1 MAGLFISYAR
11 IDGSMLAHRLEQ
23 DLTAHGHSAWLD
35 RAEIEV
41 SESWSAEIEAAIDG
55 CEALI
60 AVLTAGAAAS
70 RVCRG
75 EQLRA
80 LRKGKRVVPLLAQ
93 ADADRPVYLEPEH
106 YLSFAENDPYEARF
120 AELLDYLAQAKGV
133 VLAGLP
139 QRVQQ
144 RLAEPVP
151 PRAVL
156 AALRE
161 PRPGWEQVLQL
172 AAAQQA
178 RFMEGLAGRAGAAG
192 VYEPAVYVP
201 RVAEEAELARFT
213 EGDARALLL
222 IGEPGVGKTNLLCHW
237 ALAQAAARHAVL
249 LYACERL
256 TDTQVLP
263 EIAKDTGLPPAE
275 ALPYLDGAA
284 ANEGRQLIV
293 VVDGLNDFRSDEH
306 DGQRAL
312 LGAID
317 TLVAGLVGTHIRIIV
332 SCTSATWNRLDR
344 QSPLHLTWPRY
355 HRPQGGTADFVALGK
370 FSTDE
375 AEAAYPLYRAR
386 FNLLPQLDDLA
397 PALRQRLREPVLL
410 RLLAEALR
418 SGAGAGAGAVDASQS
433 SSFDTMVFRR
443 YFEERVRSR
452 DDQSFVDALA
462 GEMLAQRS
470 AALPVQPLTVHPV
483 LGPIILQAA
492 TEGSYAR
499 LLDEGV
505 LTEVR
510 GDLFTDDL
518 LKFSYPLVGA
528 YAIVRRLMRQQRAL
542 IDVVRELA
550 ALTSDLPLA
559 WEAAVTLIGV
569 RGDAPACAML
579 AGAPDPELRELA
591 HEGLARMHA
600 VSAERARAVLGSLL
614 DSGDAL
620 QQRCA
625 LRAAFSIGPAAR
637 ELLVRAALSD
647 SELLRHAVR
656 DTLYLIWNGAA
667 QNSGDART
675 SAGYFIWRHAPDF
688 THGVMRD
695 LVEQLSWTSPIE
707 AGRILTFVLDLTITI
722 YVNHCDRA
730 DVVRNTSDLFHHLA
744 VDRLHIDTLAAGGL
758 LERTVFK
765 VVSSVFADRLLRW
778 MLVGGDDDTGAFFA
792 RPPAERHVLIEAA
805 ALLDP
810 AADVQAARGLL
821 LGMLRTDVNVV
832 RGTAALVLA
841 VHALARP
848 DAAEPLLRSLF
859 DELGGD
865 DGVATHAGDT
875 SARLWLLAGLS
886 VLMQGTPATWVPLLE
901 ALTQRLVAD
910 ADAAGTQGVPLL
922 TPGFDA
928 LYVPL
933 GLGYG
938 KVGGKGKAG
947 MPMFERMLAGGGG
960 QGAATARLVAGLGPV
975 GFYHPQAVLALLRPC
990 FERLAAQADTRA
1002 ALVSTLAT
1010 MRSLHYDPVDAFLAD
1025 VNAGDAMA
1033 RDVAAAADME
1043 RVQQFMRLLGYYNN
1057 AVHFCVN
1064 YPRMRRGLA
1073 ASALT
1078 LLAEAGSAAEFV
1090 SGYAQ
1095 AAVGMARDASFVLT
1109 EWTLPEPGDAVT

>member
-11 IDGSMLAHRLEQ
+11 IDGAVLAHRLEQ
-23 DLTAHGHSAWLD
+23 DLVAHGHRAWLD

-41 SESWSAEIEAAIDG
+41 SESWSAEIEAAIDD

-106 YLSFAENDPYEARF
+106 YLSFAENDPYDARF

-133 VLAGLP
+133 VLAELP
-139 QRVQQ
+139 QRLQQ
-144 RLAEPVP
+144 RLAEPTP
-151 PRAVL
+151 ARAVL
-156 AALRE
+156 AALRD
-161 PRPGWEQVLQL
+161 PRPGWDQVLQL

-178 RFMEGLAGRAGAAG
+178 RFMEGLAGRAGSAG

-201 RVAEEAELARFT
+201 RGVEEAELARFL

-222 IGEPGVGKTNLLCHW
+222 IGESGLGKTNLLCHW

-249 LYACERL
+249 LYSCERL
-256 TDTQVLP
+256 TGSQVLP
-263 EIAKDTGLPPAE
+263 EIAKDVGLPPAD
-275 ALPYLDGAA
+275 ALAYLDAA
-284 ANEGRQLIV
+284 AAQEGRLLLV
-293 VVDGLNDFRSDEH
+293 VVDGLNDFRSAEH

-312 LGAID
+312 LSAID
-317 TLVAGLVGTHIRIIV
+317 ALVAGLEGTHIRIVV

-344 QSPLHLTWPRY
+344 QAPLHLTWPRY
-355 HRPQGGTADFVALGK
+355 HRARGGDADFVPLAK
-370 FSTDE
+370 FSVEE

-386 FNLLPQLDDLA
+386 FGLLPRFDDLA
-397 PALRQRLREPVLL
+397 PPLRQRLREPVLL
-410 RLLAEALR
+410 RVLAEALR
-418 SGAGAGAGAVDASQS
+418 SGAAAADASAS
-433 SSFDTMVFRR
+433 SSFDSMVFRR

-452 DDQSFVDALA
+452 EDQAFVDALA

-470 AALPVQPLTVHPV
+470 SALPVQPLTTHAV
-483 LGPIILQAA
+483 LGPAILQ
-492 TEGSYAR
+492 EGADSSYAR

-505 LTEVR
+505 LCEVR

-528 YAIVRRLMRQQRAL
+528 YAIVRRLMREQRAV

-550 ALTSDLPLA
+550 ALTNDLPLA
-559 WEAAVTLIGV
+559 WEAAAALLSV
-569 RGDAPACAML
+569 RGDAAACALL
-579 AGAPDPELRELA
+579 ACAPDPELRELA
-591 HEGLARMHA
+591 QEGLVRMHA
-600 VSAERARAVLGSLL
+600 VNAERARDVLGSLL

-637 ELLVRAALSD
+637 DLLVRGALSD
-647 SELLRHAVR
+647 SEPLRHAVR

-688 THGVMRD
+688 TQGVLRD

-707 AGRILTFVLDLTITI
+707 AGRILTFVLDLVITI

-730 DVVRNTSDLFHHLA
+730 DVVQNTSDLFHHLA
-744 VDRLHIDTLAAGGL
+744 VDRLHIDSLTAGSM
-758 LERTVFK
+758 LERIVFK

-778 MLVGGDDDTGAFFA
+778 MLVSADDDTGAFFA
-792 RPPAERHVLIEAA
+792 KPPAERQVLVQAS
-805 ALLDP
+805 ALLAP
-810 AADVQAARGLL
+810 TADVQAAEALL

-832 RGTAALVLA
+832 RGTATLVLA
-841 VHALARP
+841 IHALAQP
-848 DAAEPLLRSLF
+848 AATEPLQRRLF
-859 DELGGD
+859 EAL
-865 DGVATHAGDT
+865 DT
-875 SARLWLLAGLS
+875 PGRLWLLAGMS
-886 VLMQGTPATWVPLLE
+886 VLMQGAPDSWVALLE
-901 ALTQRLVAD
+901 ELTQRLVDEAG
-910 ADAAGTQGVPLL
+910 AAGVPLL
-922 TPGFDA
+922 SPGFDA
-928 LYVPL
+928 LFVPL
-933 GLGYG
+933 GLAYG
-938 KVGGKGKAG
+938 KRKSG
-947 MPMFERMLAGGGG
+947 MPLFERMLARGVD
-960 QGAATARLVAGLGPV
+960 QIDATARLVAGLGTV
-975 GFYHPQAVLALLRPC
+975 GFYHPQTVLTVLRPC
-990 FERLAAQADTRA
+990 FKPLAAQPATRA

-1010 MRSLHYDPVDAFLAD
+1010 MRSLHYDPVDAFLSDVDAD
-1025 VNAGDAMA
+1025 DALR
-1033 RDVAAAADME
+1033 RDVAAAVDME
-1043 RVQQFMRLLGYYNN
+1043 RTQQFMRLLGYYNN
-1057 AVHFCVN
+1057 AVHFCVH

-1078 LLAEAGSAAEFV
+1078 LLAESGSAADFIT
-1090 SGYAQ
+1090 GYAQ
-1095 AAVGMARDASFVLT
+1095 AAIGMARDAGFVLT
-1109 EWTLPEPGDAVT
+1109 EWTRAEGGDAGG

>member
-1 MAGLFISYAR
+1 MASLFISYAR
-11 IDGSMLAHRLEQ
+11 IDGATLAHRLEQ
-23 DLTAHGHSAWLD
+23 DLAAHGHAAWLD

-41 SESWSAEIEAAIDG
+41 SESWSAKIEAAIDD

-106 YLSFAENDPYEARF
+106 YLSFAENDPYDERF
-120 AELLDYLAQAKGV
+120 TELLDYLAQARGV
-133 VLAGLP
+133 VLAELP

-144 RLAEPVP
+144 RLAEPSP

-161 PRPGWEQVLQL
+161 PRPGWDQVLQL
-172 AAAQQA
+172 AGAQQA
-178 RFMEGLAGRAGAAG
+178 RFMEGLAGRAGSAGSAGSAG

-201 RVAEEAELARFT
+201 RAVEEAELARFL

-237 ALAQAAARHAVL
+237 ALEQAAARHAVL

-256 TDTQVLP
+256 AGTQVLQ
-263 EIAKDTGLPPAE
+263 EIAKDTGLPPAD
-275 ALPYLDGAA
+275 ALPYLDAA
-284 ANEGRQLIV
+284 ALQEGRMLLV
-293 VVDGLNDFRSDEH
+293 VFDGLNDFRSAEH

-312 LGAID
+312 LTAID
-317 TLVAGLVGTHIRIIV
+317 ALVAGLAGTHVRIV
-332 SCTSATWNRLDR
+332 GSCTSATWNRLDR
-344 QSPLHLTWPRY
+344 QAPLHLTWPRY
-355 HRPQGGTADFVALGK
+355 HHARGGDTDFLPLAK
-370 FSTDE
+370 FSTAE

-386 FNLLPQLDDLA
+386 FGLLPLLDDLA
-397 PALRQRLREPVLL
+397 PPLRQRLREPVLL

-418 SGAGAGAGAVDASQS
+418 SGASSGASAADASQS

-452 DDQSFVDALA
+452 DDQAFVDALA

-470 AALPVQPLTVHPV
+470 AALPVQPLTTHPV
-483 LGPIILQAA
+483 LGPVILQ
-492 TEGSYAR
+492 EGADSSYAR

-510 GDLFTDDL
+510 GDLFSDDL

-528 YAIVRRLMRQQRAL
+528 YAIVRRLMRQQRAV

-559 WEAAVTLIGV
+559 WEAAVTLISV
-569 RGDAPACAML
+569 RGDAPTCAVL

-591 HEGLARMHA
+591 HEGLVRMHA
-600 VSAERARAVLGSLL
+600 VNAERAGAALGSLL

-637 ELLVRAALSD
+637 ELLVRGALSD

-707 AGRILTFVLDLTITI
+707 AGRILTFVLDLVIMI

-730 DVVRNTSDLFHHLA
+730 DVVQNTSDLFHHLA
-744 VDRLHIDTLAAGGL
+744 VDRLHIDGLAAGGV
-758 LERTVFK
+758 LERSVFK

-778 MLVGGDDDTGAFFA
+778 MLVGGDDDTSAFFE
-792 RPPAERHVLIEAA
+792 RPPAERQVLVEAS

-810 AADVQAARGLL
+810 AADVPAARSLL
-821 LGMLRTDVNVV
+821 LRMLRADVNVV

-848 DAAEPLLRSLF
+848 DVAEPLLHSLF
-859 DELGGD
+859 DEL
-865 DGVATHAGDT
+865 DT
-875 SARLWLLAGLS
+875 PGRLWLLAGLS
-886 VLMQGTPATWVPLLE
+886 VLMQRTPDTWVALLE
-901 ALTQRLVAD
+901 ELTRRLVD
-910 ADAAGTQGVPLL
+910 ETGAAGVPML

-928 LYVPL
+928 LFVPL
-933 GLGYG
+933 GLAYG
-938 KVGGKGKAG
+938 KRKAG
-947 MPMFERMLAGGGG
+947 MPLFERMLAGGMGP
-960 QGAATARLVAGLGPV
+960 ADATARLVAGLGPV
-975 GFYHPQAVLALLRPC
+975 GFYHPQAVLATLRPC
-990 FERLAAQADTRA
+990 FKVLAAQADTRA

-1010 MRSLHYDPVDAFLAD
+1010 LRSLHYDPVDAFLAD
-1025 VNAGDAMA
+1025 VDADDAMA
-1033 RDVAAAADME
+1033 RDVAAAADMD

-1073 ASALT
+1073 VSALT
-1078 LLAEAGSAAEFV
+1078 LLAESGSAAEFV
-1090 SGYAQ
+1090 TGYAQ
-1095 AAVGMARDASFVLT
+1095 AAIGMARETGFVLT
-1109 EWTLPEPGDAVT
+1109 EWTLPEPGDGGG

>member
-11 IDGSMLAHRLEQ
+11 IDGATLANRLEQ

-41 SESWSAEIEAAIDG
+41 SESWSAEIEAAIDD

-106 YLSFAENDPYEARF
+106 YLSFAENDPYEVRF
-120 AELLDYLAQAKGV
+120 AELLNYLAQAKGV
-133 VLAGLP
+133 VLAELP
-139 QRVQQ
+139 PRVQQ
-144 RLAEPVP
+144 RLAEPSP

-161 PRPGWEQVLQL
+161 PRPGWDQVLQL
-172 AAAQQA
+172 AGAQQA

-201 RVAEEAELARFT
+201 RSTEEAELARFL
-213 EGDARALLL
+213 EGDACALLL
-222 IGEPGVGKTNLLCHW
+222 IGEPGVGKTNLVCHW
-237 ALAQAAARHAVL
+237 ALSQAAAQQAVL
-249 LYACERL
+249 MYACERL
-256 TDTQVLP
+256 AGTQVLQ
-263 EIAKDTGLPPAE
+263 EIAKDTGLPVAD
-275 ALPYLDGAA
+275 ALPYLDAA
-284 ANEGRQLIV
+284 ASKEGRQLIV
-293 VVDGLNDFRSDEH
+293 VFDGLNDFRSAEH

-312 LGAID
+312 LTAID
-317 TLVAGLVGTHIRIIV
+317 ALVAGLAGARVRVVV

-344 QSPLHLTWPRY
+344 QAPLHLTWPRY
-355 HRPQGGTADFVALGK
+355 HRARGGDADFLPLVR
-370 FSTDE
+370 FSTEE

-386 FNLLPQLDDLA
+386 FGLLPQLDDLA

-418 SGAGAGAGAVDASQS
+418 SGAGAADASQS

-452 DDQSFVDALA
+452 DDQAFVDALA

-470 AALPVQPLTVHPV
+470 AALPVQPLTAHPV
-483 LGPIILQAA
+483 LGPVILQAG

-510 GDLFTDDL
+510 GDLFSDDL

-528 YAIVRRLMRQQRAL
+528 YAIVRLLLRQQRAV

-559 WEAAVTLIGV
+559 WEAAVTLVGV

-579 AGAPDPELRELA
+579 ASAPDPELRELA
-591 HEGLARMHA
+591 HEGLVRMHA
-600 VSAERARAVLGSLL
+600 VSAERASAVLGALL
-614 DSGDAL
+614 DSGDPL

-625 LRAAFSIGPAAR
+625 LRAAFSIGPATR
-637 ELLVRAALSD
+637 ELLVRGALSD
-647 SELLRHAVR
+647 SEPLRHAVR

-722 YVNHCDRA
+722 YVNHCDRG
-730 DVVRNTSDLFHHLA
+730 DVVQNTSDLFHHLA
-744 VDRLHIDTLAAGGL
+744 VDRLHIDTLASGGL

-778 MLVGGDDDTGAFFA
+778 MLVAGDDDAGAFFA
-792 RPPAERHVLIEAA
+792 RPQAERQVLIQAGA
-805 ALLDP
+805 VLDP
-810 AADVQAARGLL
+810 ATDLQAAHGLL
-821 LGMLRTDVNVV
+821 LGMLRTNVNVV
-832 RGTAALVLA
+832 RGTAALVLT

-848 DAAEPLLRSLF
+848 EAAEPLLHALF

-865 DGVATHAGDT
+865 TGAAGAAGGAGDT
-875 SARLWLLAGLS
+875 LARLWLLAGLS
-886 VLMQGTPATWVPLLE
+886 VLMQGTPGTWVPLLE
-901 ALTQRLVAD
+901 TLTQRLVDEAG
-910 ADAAGTQGVPLL
+910 AAGVPLL

-928 LYVPL
+928 LFVPL
-933 GLGYG
+933 GLAY
-938 KVGGKGKAG
+938 GKGKAG
-947 MPMFERMLAGGGG
+947 MPQFDRMLAGGVG
-960 QGAATARLVAGLGPV
+960 QSDATARLVAGLGPA
-975 GFYHPQAVLALLRPC
+975 GFYHPQVVLATLRPC
-990 FERLAAQADTRA
+990 FKRLAAQADTRA
-1002 ALVSTLAT
+1002 ALVSALAT

-1025 VNAGDAMA
+1025 VGADDAMA

-1073 ASALT
+1073 ASALK
-1078 LLAEAGSAAEFV
+1078 LLAESGDAAEFIT
-1090 SGYAQ
+1090 GYAQ
-1095 AAVGMARDASFVLT
+1095 AAIGMARDAGFVLT
-1109 EWTLPEPGDAVT
+1109 EWTLPEPGDAGG